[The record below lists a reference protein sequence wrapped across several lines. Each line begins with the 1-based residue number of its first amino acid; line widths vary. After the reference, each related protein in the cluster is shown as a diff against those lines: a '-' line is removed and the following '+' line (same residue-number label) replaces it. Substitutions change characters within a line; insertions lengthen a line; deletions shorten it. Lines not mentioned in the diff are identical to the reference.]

1 MVCSAEIKNKDLDKT
16 LFLIDGSAY
25 IYRAYHAIRNLS
37 NSKGLPTNAI
47 FGFTRILIKLIE
59 DWAPKYV
66 VMVFDAKGPTFRHD
80 IFKDYKATRPPM
92 PEDLQLQIPYIK
104 EITKAFNLPVIEMPT
119 YEADDIIGTLALR
132 AEDSG
137 FSVVMVTGDKD
148 FLQLVTDKSII
159 WDPMKDKITDL
170 NTFREEFGLLPKQMV
185 DVMGLSGDT
194 SDNVPGVPGI
204 GPKTAL
210 DLIKTFGSMKNLY
223 DHIDLVTKKKQQEN
237 LIQFKEQADLSRQLV
252 EINANVPISF
262 EPDDFCFKN
271 PDNQRLSGL
280 FQELEFRQLQQ
291 SFSVHSDLSE
301 KKYSLIDEIKSLSEL
316 VIKLGSAN
324 HFALDTETT
333 SENPMKA
340 KLVGISVSLKSHEAF
355 YIPLGHEYEGVPR
368 QLDMNETLKMLKAVF
383 ENPNIKKIGQNIKYD
398 WIVLKRHGIE
408 LAGVYSDT
416 MVASYLINPSKR
428 AHNLDQIAIDF
439 LGHKKITFEET
450 VGKKKPES
458 GFANVPLE
466 KAVSYACED
475 ADITLMAH
483 DVLLP
488 KLFEIGVKDLFE
500 NVEMPLIPILM
511 KMEMNGICV
520 DRNRLT
526 ELSKHFEQQIED
538 LEENIY
544 SVAGMTFNIKSP
556 QQLGEVLFEKLLLPV
571 KKKTKKKTGYSTD
584 VDVLTELAE
593 KHELPA
599 LILRHRT
606 LSKLKSTYTDALL
619 EIADPET
626 ERIHTS
632 FNQTV
637 TATGRL
643 SSSNPNLQNIPVKTD
658 EGREIRS
665 AFIPQKNWKLLSA
678 DYSQIEL
685 RLLAHCAEDE
695 ILIKAFLEDEDIH
708 TRTAIEIFQIFP
720 EFITPELR
728 NQAKTINFSIIYG
741 ISAFSLSKDLGISQK
756 MAQTYIE
763 NYFARY
769 KGVRKFIEKTIND
782 AHVNKKTATLLGR
795 IRLLPDIDS
804 SNKIVIAAA
813 ERIAVNTPIQGTAA
827 DLIKIAMINI
837 DRVFTEKN
845 LKTAMLLSVHD
856 ELVFEVPPDELD
868 MVSKL
873 VKDIM
878 ENVWALKVPLK
889 VNVSSGKNWAE
900 AH

>member
-1 MVCSAEIKNKDLDKT
+1 
-16 LFLIDGSAY
+16 
-25 IYRAYHAIRNLS
+25 
-37 NSKGLPTNAI
+37 
-47 FGFTRILIKLIE
+47 
-59 DWAPKYV
+59 
-66 VMVFDAKGPTFRHD
+66 
-80 IFKDYKATRPPM
+80 
-92 PEDLQLQIPYIK
+92 PE
-104 EITKAFNLPVIEMPT
+104 F
-119 YEADDIIGTLALR
+119 
-132 AEDSG
+132 
-137 FSVVMVTGDKD
+137 
-148 FLQLVTDKSII
+148 
-159 WDPMKDKITDL
+159 
-170 NTFREEFGLLPKQMV
+170 
-185 DVMGLSGDT
+185 
-194 SDNVPGVPGI
+194 
-204 GPKTAL
+204 
-210 DLIKTFGSMKNLY
+210 
-223 DHIDLVTKKKQQEN
+223 
-237 LIQFKEQADLSRQLV
+237 
-252 EINANVPISF
+252 
-262 EPDDFCFKN
+262 
-271 PDNQRLSGL
+271 
-280 FQELEFRQLQQ
+280 
-291 SFSVHSDLSE
+291 
-301 KKYSLIDEIKSLSEL
+301 
-316 VIKLGSAN
+316 
-324 HFALDTETT
+324 
-333 SENPMKA
+333 
-340 KLVGISVSLKSHEAF
+340 
-355 YIPLGHEYEGVPR
+355 
-368 QLDMNETLKMLKAVF
+368 
-383 ENPNIKKIGQNIKYD
+383 
-398 WIVLKRHGIE
+398 
-408 LAGVYSDT
+408 
-416 MVASYLINPSKR
+416 
-428 AHNLDQIAIDF
+428 
-439 LGHKKITFEET
+439 
-450 VGKKKPES
+450 
-458 GFANVPLE
+458 GFANVALE

-488 KLFEIGVKDLFE
+488 KLLEIGVKDLFE
-500 NVEMPLIPILM
+500 NVEMPLIPVLM
-511 KMEMNGICV
+511 KMETNGICV
-520 DRNRLT
+520 DRNRLS
-526 ELSKHFEQQIED
+526 ELSKHFEQQIEA

-584 VDVLTELAE
+584 VDVLTELAQN
-593 KHELPA
+593 HELPA
-599 LILRHRT
+599 LVLRHRT

-619 EIADPET
+619 EIADQKT

-665 AFIPQKNWKLLSA
+665 AFVPQKGWKLLSA

-756 MAQTYIE
+756 MAKTYID

-769 KGVRKFIEKTIND
+769 KGVRKFIENTIND

-804 SNKIVIAAA
+804 SNKIIIAAA

-837 DRVFTEKN
+837 DKALTEKN

-856 ELVFEVPPDELD
+856 ELVFEVPPEELD
-868 MVSKL
+868 MVSDL
-873 VKDIM
+873 VKDKM
-878 ENVWALKVPLK
+878 ENVWTLKVPLK
-889 VNVSSGKNWAE
+889 VNISSGINWAQ

>member
-1 MVCSAEIKNKDLDKT
+1 MVVSAEIKNKDLDKT

-47 FGFTRILIKLIE
+47 FGFARILIKLIE

-80 IFKDYKATRPPM
+80 LYKDYKATRPPM
-92 PEDLQLQIPYIK
+92 PDDLQIQIPYIK
-104 EITKAFNLPVIEMPT
+104 EITKAFNLPVIEIQG
-119 YEADDIIGTLALR
+119 YEADDVIGTLAHR

-137 FSVVMVTGDKD
+137 FSSVMVTGDKD

-159 WDPMKDKITDL
+159 WDPMKDKVTDL
-170 NTFREEFGLLPKQMV
+170 NSFKEEFGLMPKQMI

-210 DLIKTFGSMKNLY
+210 DLIKNFGSMKNLY
-223 DHIDLVTKKKQQEN
+223 DNIDSITKKKQHEN
-237 LIQFKEQADLSRQLV
+237 LIQFKEQADLSKKLV
-252 EINANVPISF
+252 EIDTNAPVDF
-262 EPDDFCFKN
+262 EQDAFCYKK
-271 PDNQRLSGL
+271 PDNQKLSAL

-291 SFSVHSDLSE
+291 SFSGHSDLSE
-301 KKYSLIDEIKSLSEL
+301 KKYSIIDDIKSLSEL
-316 VIKLGSAN
+316 VERLKTAD

-333 SENPMKA
+333 SEKPLKA
-340 KLVGISVSLKSHEAF
+340 KLVGISVSLKAHEAF
-355 YIPLGHEYEGVPR
+355 YIPLAHEYEGVPK
-368 QLDMNETLKMLKAVF
+368 QLGMDETIKTLKTVF
-383 ENPNIKKIGQNIKYD
+383 ENPDIKKIGQNIKYD
-398 WIVLKRHGIE
+398 WIVLRRHGIE

-428 AHNLDQIAIDF
+428 AHNLDQIALDF

-483 DVLLP
+483 EVLLP
-488 KLFEIGVKDLFE
+488 KLTEIGVKDLFE
-500 NVEMPLIPILM
+500 NVEMPLIPVLM
-511 KMEMNGICV
+511 KMETNGICV
-520 DRNRLT
+520 DRNRLL
-526 ELSKHFEQQIED
+526 ELSKHFKQQLED

-544 SVAGMTFNIKSP
+544 STAGMTFNIKSP
-556 QQLGEVLFEKLLLPV
+556 QQLGEVLFEKLMLPV

-599 LILRHRT
+599 LVLRHRT

-619 EIADPET
+619 EIADPKT
-626 ERIHTS
+626 DRIHTS

-643 SSSNPNLQNIPVKTD
+643 SSSNPNLQNIPIKTD

-665 AFIPQKNWKLLSA
+665 AFVPQNGWSLISA

-720 EFITPELR
+720 DFITPELR

-741 ISAFSLSKDLGISQK
+741 ISAFSLAKDLGISHK
-756 MAQTYIE
+756 MAQTYID
-763 NYFARY
+763 NYFAGY
-769 KGVRKFIEKTIND
+769 KGVSKFIEKTIND
-782 AHVNKKTATLLGR
+782 AHENKKTSTLLGR
-795 IRLLPDIDS
+795 IRLLHDIDS
-804 SNKIVIAAA
+804 SNKIVKAAA

-837 DRVFTEKN
+837 DKAFTQKN
-845 LKTAMLLSVHD
+845 LKSAMLLSVHD
-856 ELVFEVPPDELD
+856 ELVFEVPPEELD
-868 MVSKL
+868 MVTEL
-873 VKDIM
+873 VRDIM
-878 ENVWALKVPLK
+878 ENVWTLKVPLK
-889 VNVSSGKNWAE
+889 VNISSGINWAK